1 MAESFLL
8 AWRALLRGHVLT
20 ALLALTAL
28 AHLLLPAVVRSDG
41 TEAVQSELF
50 LRVVPGSV
58 YVVLCVALLA
68 CACGLV
74 ARARE
79 SHRLALAVVRP
90 VSAGAV
96 VLGPL
101 MALVAVAAI
110 VLAFNAGLTC
120 VRGGWTDSRHVYA
133 PELEPPE
140 VAARQMLQEILAS
153 TNTSEEIRSVPQHR
167 LLSILIGREA
177 DRYEIIRPGGA
188 IELPFPAEAAEASD
202 GVTARIHFSTRFNL
216 RASLSG
222 VVTFGKWSATVTN
235 NTQSFL
241 EIPLA
246 VAQERDPPGAGAVNC
261 APPVVEGAKLAFR
274 NTGRSEVMFRPRRDV
289 ELLTSAD
296 SFNMNMVRA
305 SCEMLCVIAFLCAFG
320 LFLSAALSRPVAIF
334 TALVALIVTEMA
346 PSVLEQCPETLDMPF
361 TDRIGLWLS
370 RGVVFATSAVA
381 EPEPLS
387 NLATGTYIKWTDVG
401 RAFLVNAVLAPLA
414 LLSLAAFLVRR
425 RASASRG

>member
-8 AWRALLRGHVLT
+8 AWRALVRGHVLT
-20 ALLALTAL
+20 ALMALTAL
-28 AHLLLPAVVRSDG
+28 AHLLLPAIVRSDG
-41 TEAVQSELF
+41 TEAGGREVF
-50 LRVVPGSV
+50 LRAVPGSV
-58 YVVLCVALLA
+58 YMVLCVALLA

-101 MALVAVAAI
+101 MALVAVAAV

-120 VRGGWTDSRHVYA
+120 VRGGWPDSRHVYV
-133 PELEPPE
+133 PDLEPPE
-140 VAARQMLQEILAS
+140 VSARQMRQEILAS
-153 TNTSEEIRSVPQHR
+153 TNTPEEVRSTPQHQ

-177 DRYEIIRPGGA
+177 DRYEVIRPGGSL
-188 IELPFPAEAAEASD
+188 ELPFPAEAAEASD
-202 GVTARIHFSTRFNL
+202 GVVVRIHFSTRFNL
-216 RASLSG
+216 RASLTGEMS
-222 VVTFGKWSATVTN
+222 FGKWSAAVTN

-246 VAQERDPPGAGAVNC
+246 VAQQRDPPVAGT
-261 APPVVEGAKLAFR
+261 PKLVFR
-274 NTGRSEVMFRPRRDV
+274 NTGRSEVMLRPRRDV
-289 ELLTSAD
+289 EVLTPAD
-296 SFNMNMVRA
+296 SFGMNMLRA

-320 LFLSAALSRPVAIF
+320 LFLSSALSRPVAIF
-334 TALVALIVTEMA
+334 TALVALAVTEMA
-346 PSVLEQCPETLDMPF
+346 PAVLSQCPETLDLPF

-381 EPEPLS
+381 APEPVS
-387 NLATGTYIKWTDVG
+387 DLATGTYVKWMDVG
-401 RAFLVNAVLAPLA
+401 RAFLVDAVVAPLA
-414 LLSLAAFLVRR
+414 LLSLAAFIVRR
-425 RASASRG
+425 RASASR

>member
-28 AHLLLPAVVRSDG
+28 AHLLLPALVRSDG
-41 TEAVQSELF
+41 TETGESELF

-79 SHRLALAVVRP
+79 SHRLALAMVRP

-120 VRGGWTDSRHVYA
+120 ARGGWADSRHVYK

-153 TNTSEEIRSVPQHR
+153 TNTSEEIRSVPQHK
-167 LLSILIGREA
+167 LLSILIEHET
-177 DRYEIIRPGGA
+177 DRYEIIRPGGS
-188 IELPFPAEAAEASD
+188 IELPFPAEAAEAPD
-202 GVTARIHFSTRFNL
+202 GVTVRIYFSTRFNL
-216 RASLSG
+216 RANLSG
-222 VVTFGKWSATVTN
+222 IVSFGKWSAAVTN

-246 VAQERDPPGAGAVNC
+246 VAQERDPPE
-261 APPVVEGAKLAFR
+261 EGAPKLVFR

-289 ELLTSAD
+289 ELLTPAD

-334 TALVALIVTEMA
+334 SALVALAVTEMA
-346 PSVLEQCPETLDMPF
+346 PSVLAQCPETLDLSL

-370 RGVVFATSAVA
+370 RRVVFATSAVA

-387 NLATGTYIKWTDVG
+387 NLATGTYIKWANVG
-401 RAFLVNAVLAPLA
+401 RAVLVDAVVAPLV
-414 LLSLAAFLVRR
+414 LLSIAAFIVRR
-425 RASASRG
+425 RASASR

>member
-28 AHLLLPAVVRSDG
+28 AHLLLPSVVRSDG
-41 TEAVQSELF
+41 TEAGQSELF

-90 VSAGAV
+90 VSAGV
-96 VLGPL
+96 VVAGPL

-120 VRGGWTDSRHVYA
+120 VRGGWADSRHVYA

-153 TNTSEEIRSVPQHR
+153 TNTSEEIRSVPQHK
-167 LLSILIGREA
+167 LLSILIEHEA
-177 DRYEIIRPGGA
+177 DRYEIIRPGDF
-188 IELPFPAEAAEASD
+188 IELPFPAEAAESPD
-202 GVTARIHFSTRFNL
+202 GVTVRIHFSTRFNL
-216 RASLSG
+216 RANLSG
-222 VVTFGKWSATVTN
+222 IVSFGKWSATVTN

-246 VAQERDPPGAGAVNC
+246 VATSCDPPGA
-261 APPVVEGAKLAFR
+261 PKLVFR

-289 ELLTSAD
+289 ELLTPAD

-305 SCEMLCVIAFLCAFG
+305 SCEMLCVIALLCAFG

-334 TALVALIVTEMA
+334 SALVALAVTEMA
-346 PSVLEQCPETLDMPF
+346 PSVLAQCPETLDLPL

-370 RGVVFATSAVA
+370 RRVVFATSAVA

-387 NLATGTYIKWTDVG
+387 NLATGTYIKWANVG
-401 RAFLVNAVLAPLA
+401 RAVLVDAVAAPLV

-425 RASASRG
+425 RASASR

>member
-28 AHLLLPAVVRSDG
+28 AHLFLPAVVRSDG
-41 TEAVQSELF
+41 TDSGGSELF

-58 YVVLCVALLA
+58 YMVLCVALLA

-101 MALVAVAAI
+101 MALVAVAAV

-120 VRGGWTDSRHVYA
+120 VRGGWPDSRHVYV
-133 PELEPPE
+133 PDLEPPE
-140 VAARQMLQEILAS
+140 VSARQMLQEILAS
-153 TNTSEEIRSVPQHR
+153 TNTPEEVRSTPQHQ

-177 DRYEIIRPGGA
+177 DRYEVIRPGGSL
-188 IELPFPAEAAEASD
+188 ELPFPAEAAEASD
-202 GVTARIHFSTRFNL
+202 GVVVRIHFSTRFNL
-216 RASLSG
+216 RASLTGEMS
-222 VVTFGKWSATVTN
+222 FGKWSAAVTN

-246 VAQERDPPGAGAVNC
+246 VAQQRDPPVAGT
-261 APPVVEGAKLAFR
+261 PKLVFR
-274 NTGRSEVMFRPRRDV
+274 NTGRSEVMLRPRRDV
-289 ELLTSAD
+289 EVLTPAD
-296 SFNMNMVRA
+296 SFGMNMLRA

-320 LFLSAALSRPVAIF
+320 LFLSSALSRPVAIF
-334 TALVALIVTEMA
+334 TALVALAVTEMA
-346 PSVLEQCPETLDMPF
+346 PAVLSQCPETLDLPF

-381 EPEPLS
+381 APEPVS
-387 NLATGTYIKWTDVG
+387 DLATGTYVKWADVG
-401 RAFLVNAVLAPLA
+401 RAFLVDALAAPLA
-414 LLSLAAFLVRR
+414 LLSLAAFIVRR
-425 RASASRG
+425 RASASR

>member
-28 AHLLLPAVVRSDG
+28 AHLLLPSVVRSDG

-101 MALVAVAAI
+101 MALVAVAAV

-120 VRGGWTDSRHVYA
+120 VRGGWADCRHVYA

-153 TNTSEEIRSVPQHR
+153 TNTPKEIRSTPQHQ

-177 DRYEIIRPGGA
+177 DRYEVIRPGGDL
-188 IELPFPAEAAEASD
+188 ELPFLAEAAEASD

-222 VVTFGKWSATVTN
+222 VVTFEKWSATVTN

-246 VAQERDPPGAGAVNC
+246 VAQERDPP
-261 APPVVEGAKLAFR
+261 VEGNVPKLRFR
-274 NTGRSEVMFRPRRDV
+274 NTGRSEVMLRPRRDV
-289 ELLTSAD
+289 ELLTPAD
-296 SFNMNMVRA
+296 AFGMNMLRA

-320 LFLSAALSRPVAIF
+320 LFLSSALSRPVAIF
-334 TALVALIVTEMA
+334 TALVAVTVTEMA
-346 PSVLEQCPETLDMPF
+346 PAVLAQCPETLDLPF

-387 NLATGTYIKWTDVG
+387 NLATGTYIKWADVG

-414 LLSLAAFLVRR
+414 LLSFAAFLVRR